1 MDNLILGSTKIYG
14 CIADPIEHVR
24 APSIFTSMF
33 RQRKIDA
40 VMIPIHVN
48 EDSLINVINSL
59 KVIKNFYGLTVTI
72 PHKTEIA
79 KICDFLEPDA
89 NKTNAV
95 NWIKFDKNRKI
106 IGNNFD
112 GKGFVNGFL
121 NQNHVLKNKSVCL
134 FGTGGAG
141 IAIAYSLADEKIKKL
156 KLINRDINKANNLKL
171 NINKVSPNLNIEVSS
186 SLEYELNDIDIII
199 NATSLGLKNNDP
211 LPFDVNK
218 SKIDC
223 IVADIIMNP
232 MDTELLKIS
241 KSLGRTIHYGK
252 YMIESQIDLAGKFLN
267 IW

>member
-33 RQRKIDA
+33 RQKKIDA

-59 KVIKNFYGLTVTI
+59 KLIKNFCGLTVTI

-89 NKTNAV
+89 NKTKAV

-112 GKGFVNGFL
+112 GKVYKRDWVQTL
-121 NQNHVLKNKSVCL
+121 D
-134 FGTGGAG
+134 
-141 IAIAYSLADEKIKKL
+141 YSTI
-156 KLINRDINKANNLKL
+156 
-171 NINKVSPNLNIEVSS
+171 VPSS
-186 SLEYELNDIDIII
+186 NPKPTEQPLEGD
-199 NATSLGLKNNDP
+199 
-211 LPFDVNK
+211 
-218 SKIDC
+218 
-223 IVADIIMNP
+223 
-232 MDTELLKIS
+232 
-241 KSLGRTIHYGK
+241 
-252 YMIESQIDLAGKFLN
+252 
-267 IW
+267 